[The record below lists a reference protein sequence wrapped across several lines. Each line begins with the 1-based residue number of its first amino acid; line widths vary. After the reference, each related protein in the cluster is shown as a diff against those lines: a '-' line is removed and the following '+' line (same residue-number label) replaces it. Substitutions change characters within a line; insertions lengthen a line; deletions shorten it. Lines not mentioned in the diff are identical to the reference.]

1 MKGQFPLIFFNVCS
15 IDLTIN
21 YSLLVG
27 SLALFGDFLKVQEF
41 RIHLKLISG
50 VSDDFVELF
59 RDLLIWKQRGIGLR
73 PFLLEGAHR
82 MGLVSVILYDSSL
95 YHTVA
100 SIPLGEREEY
110 KPRQQE
116 KVRTVEGI
124 VQTEGVML
132 QN

>member
-1 MKGQFPLIFFNVCS
+1 VKRQFPLVLFYVCS
-15 IDLTIN
+15 LDSAIN
-21 YSLLVG
+21 YSLLVR
-27 SLALFGDFLKVQEF
+27 SLSFFGDFLKVQEF

-50 VSDDFVELF
+50 VSDDFVEFF

-82 MGLVSVILYDSSL
+82 MGLVSVILNNPSL

-110 KPRQQE
+110 KAGQE
-116 KVRTVEGI
+116 DKVHTVKGI
-124 VQTEGVML
+124 VQTEGVIL